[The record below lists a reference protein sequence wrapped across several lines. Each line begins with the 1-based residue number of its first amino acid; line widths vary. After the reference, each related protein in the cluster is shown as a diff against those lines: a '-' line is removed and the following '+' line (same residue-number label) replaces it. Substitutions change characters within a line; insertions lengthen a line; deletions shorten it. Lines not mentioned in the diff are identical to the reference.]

1 MFCTRVRRLHAVSL
15 SFSPSF
21 FFSLLCPLPCPP
33 ISIGAWGA
41 RCILGLLVGRWPPG
55 PASRSRRA
63 PFLARA
69 VAVAGLVPCGFA
81 AAALV
86 VHYLVCDSRPVSS
99 RPVLALSVSFGPAV
113 PWPPVPL
120 LLLFACLGLPP
131 PCSAASSFAR
141 FPASLRAALCS
152 SLFLPAA
159 CFPLPAF
166 AAVVHAF
173 R

>member
-63 PFLARA
+63 PLLARA
-69 VAVAGLVPCGFA
+69 VAVAGLAPCGFA

-141 FPASLRAALCS
+141 FPASLRAALCPS
-152 SLFLPAA
+152 PFLPAA
-159 CFPLPAF
+159 CFLLPAF
-166 AAVVHAF
+166 AAAVHAF